1 VDDQAA
7 SDIDRRITG
16 IAGPGDPAPVVRSLH
31 ARRDDVLRRWLEA
44 AARQPFHEDRPDAAV
59 ADHIP
64 ELFDALV
71 QLLGRDARAGDDA
84 VTPPMDDPAVARAAE
99 AHSEARFAQGL
110 GPVAV
115 VTEFRLLRQEIS
127 RALSSIVAED
137 ADPVDVVGGLA
148 VINDGLDGAATVG
161 LNALSTRIE
170 TLRES
175 FLATT
180 LHDVRQPITLVE
192 GSLVLAKRWIEPA
205 DADVERIRGAIDDA
219 LSATTE
225 LVAMIETMS
234 DASLVAMG
242 ALDPDPEP
250 VSLEAVIHDT
260 VDSLGAAARER
271 LRVVVDDGPRL
282 VGLWDA
288 GLLRRLAAN
297 LIGNALKYSPAGDP
311 VRITIG
317 RVDGHRARL
326 EVTDRGLGMDQTELD
341 AVFGRFARADRVRRQ
356 GIPGLGLGL
365 YACHGIVVAHDGTIF
380 VTSDGPGKGTVVTV
394 ELPLLDD
401 ADVED

>member
-1 VDDQAA
+1 
-7 SDIDRRITG
+7 
-16 IAGPGDPAPVVRSLH
+16 
-31 ARRDDVLRRWLEA
+31 
-44 AARQPFHEDRPDAAV
+44 
-59 ADHIP
+59 
-64 ELFDALV
+64 
-71 QLLGRDARAGDDA
+71 
-84 VTPPMDDPAVARAAE
+84 M
-99 AHSEARFAQGL
+99 
-110 GPVAV
+110 
-115 VTEFRLLRQEIS
+115 
-127 RALSSIVAED
+127 AED

-260 VDSLGAAARER
+260 VNSLGAAARER

-297 LIGNALKYSPAGDP
+297 LIGNALKYSPAGGVVQD
-311 VRITIG
+311 
-317 RVDGHRARL
+317 H
-326 EVTDRGLGMDQTELD
+326 DRT
-341 AVFGRFARADRVRRQ
+341 RRRR
-356 GIPGLGLGL
+356 
-365 YACHGIVVAHDGTIF
+365 
-380 VTSDGPGKGTVVTV
+380 TV
-394 ELPLLDD
+394 L
-401 ADVED
+401 AWR